1 MLSFGNVGGIGS
13 DNFVGCIDLLG
24 LLYCGIIGL
33 LWRRPGLA
41 STAISFFDD
50 VVRPFLGVGRA
61 KRQKRL
67 HDGLSGLNETSAYPN
82 SSA

>member
-13 DNFVGCIDLLG
+13 DNFVGCIGLLG
-24 LLYCGIIGL
+24 LLYCGIIG
-33 LWRRPGLA
+33 RRPGLA